1 MLDSLIPMILGALIS
16 VIGILNIRGDIRSLH
31 WYHRQRVS
39 PEDVKPYGR
48 LVGIGTLLCGA
59 GCVVFGIF
67 SLIANM
73 IAMPLFTVMGGALLL
88 VCVAIGLVIVFAA
101 MFKYNKGIF

>member
-1 MLDSLIPMILGALIS
+1 MLNSIIPMILGALIS
-16 VIGILNIRGDIRSLH
+16 VIGILNIKGDIHSLH

-48 LVGIGTLLCGA
+48 LVGIGTLLCGV
-59 GCVVFGIF
+59 GCVILGVFSF
-67 SLIANM
+67 IAE
-73 IAMPLFTVMGGALLL
+73 IASVPFLTIVGSALLL
-88 VCVAIGLVIVFAA
+88 ACAVIGLIIIFFA